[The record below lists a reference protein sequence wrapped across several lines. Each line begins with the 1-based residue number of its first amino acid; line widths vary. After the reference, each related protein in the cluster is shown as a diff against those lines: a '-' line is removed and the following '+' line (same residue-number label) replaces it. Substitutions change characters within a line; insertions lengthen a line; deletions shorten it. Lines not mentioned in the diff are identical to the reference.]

1 MTRRS
6 DLLERQPVEGVA
18 VHIPEK
24 PGDCFSLK
32 GTRMR
37 IAIALAATLF
47 GGALLAS
54 PAAFA
59 DPARDNLLRAET
71 QIQALNTADASA
83 AAPNDYQSAVLR
95 LTEARAAEAKN
106 NDDESLRRSNEAM
119 LLGEIVQEKI
129 KLRGLQ
135 RTVTEIETG
144 IATLRRELVS

>member
-1 MTRRS
+1 MAIEADGRRVV
-6 DLLERQPVEGVA
+6 D
-18 VHIPEK
+18 
-24 PGDCFSLK
+24 
-32 GTRMR
+32 
-37 IAIALAATLF
+37 
-47 GGALLAS
+47 
-54 PAAFA
+54 
-59 DPARDNLLRAET
+59 
-71 QIQALNTADASA
+71 
-83 AAPNDYQSAVLR
+83 QSAVLR